1 MGFLDNKTDQSY
13 YAGSQNFTWNT
24 GDDQNFTITTID
36 PMPTSVSDFFVY
48 KNGIVVDSTNY
59 SYNSSSKVLTFI
71 NSYVFANNDIVTV
84 ELRLKLYGDY
94 RYITLSD
101 VVNNFMFSYVGDG
114 KIINKANRRDVLFH
128 TKRGIQEFAYD
139 ITKVEKIQEIEVGP
153 TLSVPMPKD
162 FISMIGVCWVDNAGV
177 EHPIP
182 KGSITSKP
190 SEALAQ
196 DDEFNYT
203 YDNSGNLI
211 KTTSVTN
218 ERFKEFNNEE
228 LTHAFGN
235 DDYFYNQDFPAER
248 LLEQGK
254 RYGGDPSLMN
264 RNGIYIIDQ
273 YKGTI
278 NFSSEL
284 NAKLVNIKYVSDSMG
299 SDAEMKVHKFA
310 EEAIY
315 KYVAF
320 GILSTM
326 ANIPEYIVGRYKRD
340 KRAAMRHAK
349 LRLYE
354 INLPEITQVLRG
366 KSKHIKH

>member
-1 MGFLDNKTDQSY
+1 MGFLDNKTDQTY
-13 YAGSQNFTWNT
+13 YAGSQNFRWSS
-24 GDDQNFTITTID
+24 GDPQTFTITNID
-36 PMPTSVSDFFVY
+36 PMPTSVGDFFIY
-48 KNGIVVDSTNY
+48 NNGLVIDSGNY
-59 SYNSSSKVLTFI
+59 SYNNTSKVVTFI
-71 NSYVFANNDIVTV
+71 NTYVFSNNDLITIQ
-84 ELRLKLYGDY
+84 LRQKLFGDY
-94 RYITLSD
+94 RYITLND
-101 VVNNFMFSYVGDG
+101 IINNFMFSYVGEG
-114 KIINKANRRDVLFH
+114 KIINRANRRDVLFH
-128 TKRGIQEFAYD
+128 AKRGIQEFAYD

-162 FISMIGVCWVDNAGV
+162 FVSMISACWVDNAGV

-190 SEALAQ
+190 SEAIAQ

-203 YDNSGNLI
+203 YDSNGNLI
-211 KTTSVTN
+211 ETTSVTN
-218 ERFKEFNNEE
+218 ERWKNFNNEE

-235 DDYFYNQDFPAER
+235 DDYFYNQDFPEER

-254 RYGGDPSLMN
+254 RYGGDPGLMN
-264 RNGIYIIDQ
+264 RNGVYIIDQ

-284 NAKLVNIKYVSDSMG
+284 NAKLINIKYVSDSMG
-299 SDAEMKVHKFA
+299 SDSEMKVHKFA

-315 KYVAF
+315 KYVAYS
-320 GILSTM
+320 ILCTM

-354 INLPEITQVLRG
+354 INLPEITQILRG